1 MEEFIA
7 RVRALLRRSAGQG
20 TPVMEAGDISLDTR
34 HMQVLRRGV
43 PLSLSPLEYRLL
55 AYLIHQQGRV
65 VSSAELL
72 EHLYGDGDSREANAL
87 EAVIA
92 RLRRKVGADT
102 IETRRGFG
110 YVLRGEPA

>member
-1 MEEFIA
+1 
-7 RVRALLRRSAGQG
+7 V
-20 TPVMEAGDISLDTR
+20 EAGDISLDTR

-102 IETRRGFG
+102 SETRRGFG
-110 YVLRGEPA
+110 YVLRGETA